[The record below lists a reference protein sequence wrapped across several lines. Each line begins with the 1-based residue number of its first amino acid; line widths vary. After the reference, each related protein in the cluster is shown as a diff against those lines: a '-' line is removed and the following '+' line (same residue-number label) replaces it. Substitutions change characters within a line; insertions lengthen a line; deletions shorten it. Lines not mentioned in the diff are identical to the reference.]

1 MKKKK
6 STLDWILEW
15 AGQKRGAY
23 LWSVLLAIMNVI
35 FKIIP
40 YFLIGDVIRL
50 FVNGEKDF
58 SIYLHKVLLIALS
71 FKILSFSLLRTLPLA
86 YGMIQKVQN

>member
-1 MKKKK
+1 MKEKKK
-6 STLDWILEW
+6 STLNWILEW

-50 FVNGEKDF
+50 FVNGQRDF
-58 SIYLHKVLLIALS
+58 SVYLYKVILIALS
-71 FKILSFSLLRTLPLA
+71 FATSELFHGSSNIHMGKILH
-86 YGMIQKVQN
+86 